1 MSLSNTKL
9 FDQPLN
15 DDQFKLLLEKLNS
28 TKPRTINN
36 ENSSSRKNTVE
47 IDDKNKILNSN
58 FRILNG
64 SGKKDVTV
72 PLEKALN
79 QDLFIYLA
87 SKNANTTTSTT
98 NTHGHFN
105 YTNIILS
112 ENGKDLLESTT
123 NTTINNTGFN
133 DVLSIT
139 NRSPSSSE
147 TLSLEKKYRQHPVAK
162 LKENLK
168 EIANLFEVTGSPP
181 YNFNKLDNDK
191 TNQALVEND
200 DDSLVFEQEDLSLME
215 SDFLLDN
222 LKLDNGMNNES
233 HEKHDFN
240 ENSSGESNS
249 ENSHNSS
256 SERDVDNG
264 SRQEKALKLKLS
276 SSLISSDSNSL
287 FTLNSFL
294 FLNVL
299 ISLIL

>member
-28 TKPRTINN
+28 TKPRTVNN
-36 ENSSSRKNTVE
+36 ENSSSQKNTVE
-47 IDDKNKILNSN
+47 IDDKNKILNTN
-58 FRILNG
+58 VRILNG

-87 SKNANTTTSTT
+87 SKNTNTTTT
-98 NTHGHFN
+98 NTHGHIN

-112 ENGKDLLESTT
+112 EDGKDLLGSLT
-123 NTTINNTGFN
+123 NTIIKNTGFN

-147 TLSLEKKYRQHPVAK
+147 TLSLEKKNRQHPVAK

-181 YNFNKLDNDK
+181 YSFNKLDNDK

-276 SSLISSDSNSL
+276 SSLISSNSNSL